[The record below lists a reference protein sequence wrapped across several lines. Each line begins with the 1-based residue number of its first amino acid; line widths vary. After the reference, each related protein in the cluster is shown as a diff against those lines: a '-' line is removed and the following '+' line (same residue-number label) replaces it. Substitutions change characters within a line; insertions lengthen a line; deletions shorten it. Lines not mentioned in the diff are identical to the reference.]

1 MITAVEKLHAE
12 RISKTDPIYS
22 MIASQDLAEAKGEG
36 LRNGHSPE
44 GSSSLGGIASKPLAE
59 LNSVASSVISTIGFV
74 PRAIGSAVVDTF
86 RSRSNR
92 ASKEASTGASPL
104 PRLSV
109 SAASSSSP
117 T

>member
-1 MITAVEKLHAE
+1 
-12 RISKTDPIYS
+12 

-44 GSSSLGGIASKPLAE
+44 GSGSLGGIASKPLAE

-92 ASKEASTGASPL
+92 ASKEASPL

-109 SAASSSSP
+109 SAAPSSSSSP
-117 T
+117 TYVITPTASIASRSH